1 MKIGEPKKYDSIP
14 KAHQGSGRSTPLSK
28 AMSALQIGEMLPVQL
43 ETPQERRRLY
53 GCVACFAKNNGVRL
67 VTRQNGDI
75 LEIYRVAKE
84 A

>member
-14 KAHQGSGRSTPLSK
+14 SSCRGNGKSTPFSK
-28 AMSALQIGEMLPVQL
+28 ALRALQIGEMLPVQFA
-43 ETPQERRRLY
+43 TRQERSLIY
-53 GCVACFAKNNGVRL
+53 GNAFGFANKNGVKFI
-67 VTRQNGDI
+67 TRTNGDI